1 MQQRVRDADRTGK
14 GWLKRVAATERRW
27 IQLAVV
33 SALISGGLLIY
44 QAHLLASVIY
54 LGLFEH
60 RSLEQLSDL
69 FLYYLAALAGRVV
82 LSVLREWSAQRASIG
97 VRRQLRHQLLQKL
110 ARLGPAY
117 TQGERSGELS
127 SALLERIEA
136 LDGFIARYLPQVALA
151 AMLPLVIL
159 SFVLTLNWAAALIFL
174 VTAPL
179 IPLAMMLVGRRAAEA
194 NRQNFRTLANLS
206 AYFLDVVQG
215 LGTLKLFNRSKFQ
228 HKILADNAE
237 AFRSKTMQVLRLAFL
252 SSAVLELFA
261 VVSMALVAVY
271 LAYHFTG
278 LVSFGTWSGVGIG
291 TELTLYHALVIL
303 ILAPEFY
310 LPLKELGTHYHARQ
324 EAVAAAERL
333 QEILEQEEKTT
344 QSGKRELPPGP
355 ISLELDQISFSW
367 HPGQQEVLQNINLS
381 IEAGQMLALVGPSG
395 VGKSTLMGLLL
406 GFLRPSAGEV
416 RINGIPL
423 SELERDSWLQ
433 KVAWVSQ
440 QTTLF
445 PGTLRENLL
454 LAAPDASDEQLLDAC
469 RQSSALEFV
478 ERLPQG
484 LDSDLGEMGSRLS
497 AGQIQRLAL
506 ARAFLKDAPVLLLDE
521 PTASLDKDSEDQ
533 VLKALAELCKGRTV
547 LLITHRLGSMRQA
560 DQVCRMNAGEVRML
574 DEDERKLLLA
584 GGAS

>member
-1 MQQRVRDADRTGK
+1 MQQRSRDADRTVK
-14 GWLKRVAATERRW
+14 GWLKRAAATEQRW
-27 IQLAVV
+27 IQLSVV
-33 SALISGGLLIY
+33 SALLSGGLLIY

-54 LGLFEH
+54 FGLFEH
-60 RSLEQLSDL
+60 RSLEQLSDY
-69 FLYYLAALAGRVV
+69 FLYYLAALAGRVA

-97 VRRQLRHQLLQKL
+97 VRRHLRQMLLQKL
-110 ARLGPAY
+110 ASLGPAY
-117 TQGERSGELS
+117 TQSERSGELS

-159 SFVLTLNWAAALIFL
+159 TFVMTLNWAAALIFL
-174 VTAPL
+174 VSAPL
-179 IPLAMMLVGRRAAEA
+179 IPLMMILVGRRATEA

-215 LGTLKLFNRSKFQ
+215 LATLKLFNRSKFQ
-228 HKILADNAE
+228 HRILADNAE

-252 SSAVLELFA
+252 STAVLELFA
-261 VVSMALVAVY
+261 VVSMALVAIY

-278 LVSFGTWSGVGIG
+278 LVSFGTWSGVGSG

-310 LPLKELGTHYHARQ
+310 LPLKELGTHYHAKQ

-344 QSGKRELPPGP
+344 PSGERELTPGP
-355 ISLELDQISFSW
+355 ISLVLDQISFSW
-367 HPGQQEVLQNINLS
+367 HPGQPEVLKKISLN
-381 IEAGQMLALVGPSG
+381 IEAGQMMALIGPSG

-406 GFLRPSAGEV
+406 GFMRPSAGEI
-416 RINGIPL
+416 RINDMPL
-423 SELERDSWLQ
+423 TALERDRWLQ
-433 KVAWVSQ
+433 NVSWVSQ

-445 PGTLRENLL
+445 PGTLRDNLL
-454 LAAPDASDEQLLDAC
+454 LAAPNASDEQLLEAC

-521 PTASLDKDSEDQ
+521 PTASLDKESEEQ
-533 VLKALAELCKGRTV
+533 VLQALSVLCKGRTV

-560 DQVCRMNAGEVRML
+560 DSVCRLDAGGLQML
-574 DEDERKLLLA
+574 DDEARSALLSG
-584 GGAS
+584 GGA

>member
-1 MQQRVRDADRTGK
+1 MQQRSRDADRTGK
-14 GWLKRVAATERRW
+14 GWLKRAAATERRW
-27 IQLAVV
+27 IQLSVV
-33 SALISGGLLIY
+33 SALLSGGLLIY

-54 LGLFEH
+54 FGLFEH
-60 RSLEQLSDL
+60 RSLEQLSDY
-69 FLYYLAALAGRVV
+69 FLYYLAALVGRVA

-97 VRRQLRHQLLQKL
+97 VRRHLRQLLLQKL
-110 ARLGPAY
+110 ASLGPAY

-174 VTAPL
+174 VSAPL
-179 IPLAMMLVGRRAAEA
+179 IPLMMILVGRRAAEA

-252 SSAVLELFA
+252 STAVLELFA
-261 VVSMALVAVY
+261 VVSMALVAIY

-278 LVSFGTWSGVGIG
+278 LVSFGTWSG

-310 LPLKELGTHYHARQ
+310 LPLKELGTHYHAKQ

-333 QEILEQEEKTT
+333 QEILEQEERTT
-344 QSGKRELPPGP
+344 ESGERELSPGP
-355 ISLELDQISFSW
+355 ISLELDQIGFSW
-367 HPGQQEVLQNINLS
+367 HPGQQQEVLKNISLT

-406 GFLRPSAGEV
+406 GFLRPSTGEV

-423 SELERDSWLQ
+423 SELKRDNWLQ
-433 KVAWVSQ
+433 QIAWVSQ

-484 LDSDLGEMGSRLS
+484 LDSHLGEMGSRLS

-547 LLITHRLGSMRQA
+547 LLITHRLGSMRRA
-560 DQVCRMNAGEVRML
+560 DRVCRLDAGGLQML
-574 DEDERKLLLA
+574 DEDERSALLA
-584 GGAS
+584 GGAT